1 MDLTTENRPSAWL
14 LSWKRFEF
22 ALFFVGIPLVIA
34 VFFPP
39 SMMFT
44 ALFAVTA
51 LGLVLL
57 AFTRE
62 FRWRSLFEGMTRI
75 NLSLVVAVGVVT
87 GVASYWILHATA
99 PERLFQL
106 LGPDP
111 PRLANG
117 WPIIWMI
124 ALFYPLVSAL
134 PQELV
139 FRPLFFRR
147 YAAILPARGAL
158 LLNAGIFS
166 FAHLMYWS
174 WVVAAMTFFGGLL
187 FAWSYEVRKNFPEAV
202 LLHSVA
208 GVVLFAV
215 GMGAY
220 FYSGNV
226 VRPF

>member
-1 MDLTTENRPSAWL
+1 MEMTSEPPVETPYPMR
-14 LSWKRFEF
+14 KRIEF
-22 ALFFVGIPLVIA
+22 VLFFIGVPLVIA

-39 SMMFT
+39 SWMFP

-51 LGLVLL
+51 LGLMLL
-57 AFTRE
+57 WFTDG

-75 NLSLVVAVGVVT
+75 NLGLVTAVALIT
-87 GVASYWILHATA
+87 GVASYWILSATA
-99 PERLFQL
+99 PDRLFQL
-106 LGPDP
+106 LGENP

-124 ALFYPLVSAL
+124 AVFYPLVSAL

-147 YAAILPARGAL
+147 YAGILPARGAL
-158 LLNAGIFS
+158 VLNAAVFS

-174 WVVAAMTFFGGLL
+174 WIVAAMTFAGGLV
-187 FAWSYEVRKNFPEAV
+187 FAWSYEVRKNFPETV
-202 LLHSVA
+202 VMHSVA

-215 GMGAY
+215 GMGTY